1 MELEF
6 ASVSSEG
13 LLNWCVWECVR
24 WGEEMAYGAR
34 DFVTSLH
41 EKPRDIHASEQTELG
56 LGKVLHR
63 ISAIY
68 VD

>member
-1 MELEF
+1 
-6 ASVSSEG
+6 
-13 LLNWCVWECVR
+13 
-24 WGEEMAYGAR
+24 MADGAR

-41 EKPRDIHASEQTELG
+41 EKPRDIHASEQTESG

-63 ISAIY
+63 ISAIH